1 MTTFT
6 VAVISAGLSQP
17 SSTRLLADQLAEATR
32 REAAHQGQQVE
43 MVTIEMRQ
51 LAQDITNNLLTGFPS
66 AALQTAIDTVTRA
79 DAVIAVTPVFSA
91 SYSGLFKSFFD
102 VLDPKALIGTPVL
115 IAATGGSARHSLV
128 LDYAMRPLFSYL
140 KATIVGTGV
149 FAATADFGSDDAGR
163 SLADRVHRAAGELVA
178 LLARRR
184 VRRAPADRADIGPG
198 PVQPG
203 GRPEQGAGSVRLVRA
218 VRRIARPPLTAGR
231 RSSITARRTWAF
243 CDVSDAR
250 QRVAPRAGSW
260 YRPAVWRGGLIR
272 AATGVSRARR
282 RSRPPV
288 RRPARR

>member
-6 VAVISAGLSQP
+6 IAVISAGLSQP

-32 REAAHQGQQVE
+32 REAAHQGQHVD
-43 MVTIEMRQ
+43 MVNIELRQ
-51 LAQDITNNLLTGFPS
+51 LAQDIINNLLTGFPS
-66 AALQTAIDTVTRA
+66 TALQQAIDAVTQA

-163 SLADRVHRAAGELVA
+163 SLADRVHRAAGELVG
-178 LLARRR
+178 LLAPTSRFDSPK
-184 VRRAPADRADIGPG
+184 AAAEIGPG
-198 PVQPG
+198 PVRP
-203 GRPEQGAGSVRLVRA
+203 GRPEREPDPFESFVPFDEL
-218 VRRIARPPLTAGR
+218 LGR
-231 RSSITARRTWAF
+231 R
-243 CDVSDAR
+243 
-250 QRVAPRAGSW
+250 
-260 YRPAVWRGGLIR
+260 
-272 AATGVSRARR
+272 
-282 RSRPPV
+282 
-288 RRPARR
+288 

>member
-6 VAVISAGLSQP
+6 IAVISAGLSQP

-32 REAAHQGQQVE
+32 REAAHQGQHVE
-43 MVTIEMRQ
+43 TVSVELRQ

-66 AALQTAIDTVTRA
+66 AALQEAIDTVTRA

-163 SLADRVHRAAGELVA
+163 SLADRVHRAAGELVG
-178 LLARRR
+178 LLA
-184 VRRAPADRADIGPG
+184 PASRSVESQLTAANIEPG
-198 PVQPG
+198 PARP
-203 GRPEQGAGSVRLVRA
+203 GRPDLR
-218 VRRIARPPLTAGR
+218 
-231 RSSITARRTWAF
+231 
-243 CDVSDAR
+243 
-250 QRVAPRAGSW
+250 
-260 YRPAVWRGGLIR
+260 
-272 AATGVSRARR
+272 
-282 RSRPPV
+282 
-288 RRPARR
+288 

>member
-6 VAVISAGLSQP
+6 IAVISAGLSQP

-32 REAAHQGQQVE
+32 REAAHQGQHVE
-43 MVTIEMRQ
+43 MVTIELRQ

-66 AALQTAIDTVTRA
+66 AALQEAIDTVTRA
-79 DAVIAVTPVFSA
+79 DAMIAVTPVFSA

-163 SLADRVHRAAGELVA
+163 SLADRVHRAAGELVG
-178 LLARRR
+178 LLAPSPGFD
-184 VRRAPADRADIGPG
+184 RAVAKADIGPG
-198 PVQPG
+198 PTPFGPATEEPDPFESFVPFA
-203 GRPEQGAGSVRLVRA
+203 EL
-218 VRRIARPPLTAGR
+218 LGR
-231 RSSITARRTWAF
+231 R
-243 CDVSDAR
+243 
-250 QRVAPRAGSW
+250 
-260 YRPAVWRGGLIR
+260 
-272 AATGVSRARR
+272 
-282 RSRPPV
+282 
-288 RRPARR
+288 

>member
-1 MTTFT
+1 MTTST
-6 VAVISAGLSQP
+6 IAVISAGLSQP

-32 REAAHQGQQVE
+32 REAAHQGQQVD
-43 MVTIEMRQ
+43 MVTIEVRQ

-66 AALQTAIDTVTRA
+66 AALQTAIDTVTQA

-163 SLADRVHRAAGELVA
+163 SLADRVHRAAGELVS
-178 LLARRR
+178 LLAPQS
-184 VRRAPADRADIGPG
+184 ASLARADIGPG
-198 PVQPG
+198 PVNP
-203 GRPEQGAGSVRLVRA
+203 GRPEREPDPFDSFVPFDQL
-218 VRRIARPPLTAGR
+218 LGR
-231 RSSITARRTWAF
+231 R
-243 CDVSDAR
+243 
-250 QRVAPRAGSW
+250 
-260 YRPAVWRGGLIR
+260 
-272 AATGVSRARR
+272 
-282 RSRPPV
+282 
-288 RRPARR
+288 

>member
-6 VAVISAGLSQP
+6 IAVISAGLSQP

-32 REAAHQGQQVE
+32 REAAHQGQHVE
-43 MVTIEMRQ
+43 TVTIELRQ

-66 AALQTAIDTVTRA
+66 AALQETIDTVTRA

-163 SLADRVHRAAGELVA
+163 SLADRVHRAAGELVG
-178 LLARRR
+178 LLA
-184 VRRAPADRADIGPG
+184 PASRPVGSQVTVADIGQG
-198 PVQPG
+198 PARP
-203 GRPEQGAGSVRLVRA
+203 GRPEREPDPFDSFVPFDQL
-218 VRRIARPPLTAGR
+218 LGR
-231 RSSITARRTWAF
+231 R
-243 CDVSDAR
+243 
-250 QRVAPRAGSW
+250 
-260 YRPAVWRGGLIR
+260 
-272 AATGVSRARR
+272 
-282 RSRPPV
+282 
-288 RRPARR
+288 

>member
-32 REAAHQGQQVE
+32 REAAHQGQQVD
-43 MVTIEMRQ
+43 MVTIEIRQ

-163 SLADRVHRAAGELVA
+163 SLADRVHRAAGELVS
-178 LLARRR
+178 LLTPRSAS
-184 VRRAPADRADIGPG
+184 VGRADIGPG
-198 PVQPG
+198 PVNP
-203 GRPEQGAGSVRLVRA
+203 GRPEREPDPFDSFVPFDEL
-218 VRRIARPPLTAGR
+218 LGR
-231 RSSITARRTWAF
+231 R
-243 CDVSDAR
+243 
-250 QRVAPRAGSW
+250 
-260 YRPAVWRGGLIR
+260 
-272 AATGVSRARR
+272 
-282 RSRPPV
+282 
-288 RRPARR
+288 

>member
-6 VAVISAGLSQP
+6 IAVISAGLSQP

-32 REAAHQGQQVE
+32 REAAHQGQHVE
-43 MVTIEMRQ
+43 TVSVELRQ

-66 AALQTAIDTVTRA
+66 AALQEAIDTVTRA

-163 SLADRVHRAAGELVA
+163 SLADRVHRAAGELVG
-178 LLARRR
+178 LLA
-184 VRRAPADRADIGPG
+184 PASRSVESQLTAATIEPG
-198 PVQPG
+198 PARP
-203 GRPEQGAGSVRLVRA
+203 GRPEREPDPFDSFVPFDQL
-218 VRRIARPPLTAGR
+218 LGR
-231 RSSITARRTWAF
+231 R
-243 CDVSDAR
+243 
-250 QRVAPRAGSW
+250 
-260 YRPAVWRGGLIR
+260 
-272 AATGVSRARR
+272 
-282 RSRPPV
+282 
-288 RRPARR
+288 

>member
-1 MTTFT
+1 MTTYT

-32 REAAHQGQQVE
+32 REAAHQGQQVQ
-43 MVTIEMRQ
+43 MVTIEIRE

-66 AALQTAIDTVTRA
+66 AALQTAIDTVTSA

-102 VLDPKALIGTPVL
+102 VLDPKSLIGTPVL

-163 SLADRVHRAAGELVA
+163 SLADRVHRAAGELVS
-178 LLARRR
+178 LLAPRS
-184 VRRAPADRADIGPG
+184 ASLARADIGPG
-198 PVQPG
+198 PVNP
-203 GRPEQGAGSVRLVRA
+203 GRPERKPDPFDSFVPFDQL
-218 VRRIARPPLTAGR
+218 LGR
-231 RSSITARRTWAF
+231 R
-243 CDVSDAR
+243 
-250 QRVAPRAGSW
+250 
-260 YRPAVWRGGLIR
+260 
-272 AATGVSRARR
+272 
-282 RSRPPV
+282 
-288 RRPARR
+288 

>member
-43 MVTIEMRQ
+43 MVTIEIRQ

-66 AALQTAIDTVTRA
+66 AALQTAIDTVTQA

-140 KATIVGTGV
+140 KATIVATGV

-178 LLARRR
+178 LLAPRSAS
-184 VRRAPADRADIGPG
+184 VARADIGPG
-198 PVQPG
+198 PVNP
-203 GRPEQGAGSVRLVRA
+203 GRPEREPDPFDSFVPFDQL
-218 VRRIARPPLTAGR
+218 LGR
-231 RSSITARRTWAF
+231 R
-243 CDVSDAR
+243 
-250 QRVAPRAGSW
+250 
-260 YRPAVWRGGLIR
+260 
-272 AATGVSRARR
+272 
-282 RSRPPV
+282 
-288 RRPARR
+288 

>member
-32 REAAHQGQQVE
+32 REAAHQGQHVD
-43 MVTIEMRQ
+43 MVNIELRQ
-51 LAQDITNNLLTGFPS
+51 LAQDIINNLLTGFPS
-66 AALQTAIDTVTRA
+66 TALQQAIDTVTQA
-79 DAVIAVTPVFSA
+79 DAMIAVTPVFSA

-178 LLARRR
+178 LLAPRSAS
-184 VRRAPADRADIGPG
+184 VARADIGPG
-198 PVQPG
+198 PVNP
-203 GRPEQGAGSVRLVRA
+203 GRPEREPDPFDSFVPFDEL
-218 VRRIARPPLTAGR
+218 LGR
-231 RSSITARRTWAF
+231 R
-243 CDVSDAR
+243 
-250 QRVAPRAGSW
+250 
-260 YRPAVWRGGLIR
+260 
-272 AATGVSRARR
+272 
-282 RSRPPV
+282 
-288 RRPARR
+288 

>member
-1 MTTFT
+1 MTTYT

-43 MVTIEMRQ
+43 MVTIEIRQ

-66 AALQTAIDTVTRA
+66 DALHNAIDTVTRA

-140 KATIVGTGV
+140 KASVVGTKV

-163 SLADRVHRAAGELVA
+163 SLADRVHRAAGELVT
-178 LLARRR
+178 LLAPAR
-184 VRRAPADRADIGPG
+184 VSGRAPGPADIGPG
-198 PVQPG
+198 P
-203 GRPEQGAGSVRLVRA
+203 
-218 VRRIARPPLTAGR
+218 ARP
-231 RSSITARRTWAF
+231 
-243 CDVSDAR
+243 
-250 QRVAPRAGSW
+250 
-260 YRPAVWRGGLIR
+260 
-272 AATGVSRARR
+272 TGEPDPFDSFVPFDELLRR
-282 RSRPPV
+282 R
-288 RRPARR
+288 

>member
-6 VAVISAGLSQP
+6 IAVISAGLSQP

-32 REAAHQGQQVE
+32 REAAHQGQHVE
-43 MVTIEMRQ
+43 TVTVELRQ

-66 AALQTAIDTVTRA
+66 AALQEAIDTVTRA

-163 SLADRVHRAAGELVA
+163 SLADRVHRAAGELVG
-178 LLARRR
+178 LLA
-184 VRRAPADRADIGPG
+184 PASRSVESQLTAADIGPG
-198 PVQPG
+198 PARP
-203 GRPEQGAGSVRLVRA
+203 GRPEREPDPFDSFVPFDQL
-218 VRRIARPPLTAGR
+218 LGR
-231 RSSITARRTWAF
+231 R
-243 CDVSDAR
+243 
-250 QRVAPRAGSW
+250 
-260 YRPAVWRGGLIR
+260 
-272 AATGVSRARR
+272 
-282 RSRPPV
+282 
-288 RRPARR
+288 